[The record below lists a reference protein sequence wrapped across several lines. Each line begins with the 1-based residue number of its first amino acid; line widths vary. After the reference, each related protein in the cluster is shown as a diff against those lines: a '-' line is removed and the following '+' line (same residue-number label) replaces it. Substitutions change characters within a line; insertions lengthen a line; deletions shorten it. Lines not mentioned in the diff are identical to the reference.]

1 MLEYARDV
9 ARIKWERPGVD
20 RTELYGVLD
29 AYLDALSARDAARV
43 HWSETPRTSENN
55 VMLDVGDG
63 LWWTI
68 DSIGSYQLRFADPRS
83 GQVGYFGSINEPGEE
98 SAFTVRLG
106 VDAQGRVS
114 EAETIVVRQSDS
126 GIKFENPRY
135 WDKPILNSNPEQRDT
150 REEMVRLSN
159 GYFDTL
165 QLNDGTL
172 HTRFHPDCDRVEN
185 GVQTTH
191 NPEFAK
197 IVPVSA
203 LGCEEQFRMGNY
215 RYDDRLRARRF
226 PLVDE
231 ERGLVLAFG
240 FIDHSGRLDEYQL
253 TDGRTVKSPVRRPHS
268 FYLAELFKI
277 DGGMICQ
284 IEANFITVPYN
295 MPSPWDVL

>member
-1 MLEYARDV
+1 MSDAVNRITLYA
-9 ARIKWERPGVD
+9 
-20 RTELYGVLD
+20 VLD
-29 AYLDALSARDAARV
+29 SYLAALAAKNPARV
-43 HWSETPRTSENN
+43 EWAKGARNSENN
-55 VMLDVGDG
+55 VMIPVGEG
-63 LWWTI
+63 LWGTL
-68 DSIGSYQLRFADPRS
+68 SELGSYQLRFADVTT
-83 GQVGYFGSINEPGEE
+83 GEVGYFGTVHEPLEE
-98 SAFTVRLG
+98 SAFTLRLR
-106 VDAQGRVS
+106 VDASGKVA

-135 WDKPILNSNPEQRDT
+135 WDKPILHSLPAKPSSRS
-150 REEMVRLSN
+150 EMIKLSD
-159 GYFDTL
+159 GYFSTL

-172 HTRFHPDCDRVEN
+172 HTKFHPDCDRVEN

-203 LGCEEQFRMGNY
+203 LGCEEQFKMGNY

-231 ERGLVLAFG
+231 ERGLVLAYG
-240 FIDHSGRLDEYQL
+240 FIDHSGKLDTYQL

-277 DGGMICQ
+277 DDDMIMQ
-284 IEANFITVPYN
+284 IEANFITVPYW
-295 MPSPWDVL
+295 MPSPWDTI